1 MEGPRPFTKDDET
14 DTYKIVEFPIAPV
27 SVYVAITKRYC
38 SPYGDLY
45 PLDAI
50 IIIIKAIKNQLA
62 VFMT

>member
-1 MEGPRPFTKDDET
+1 MEAFTKDDET

-38 SPYGDLY
+38 SPYGGLF
-45 PLDAI
+45 PLDTI
-50 IIIIKAIKNQLA
+50 IIIIKAIKSQLA